1 LIDEKAQVHLNVYSL
16 LLHKSDRSSS
26 LLFCCK
32 KIPLIDG
39 TGEQVSSNNT
49 CLPSQIGLV
58 ISTGVIK
65 AVAARQQVKKKTSY
79 VTIIAN

>member
-1 LIDEKAQVHLNVYSL
+1 MFIHY
-16 LLHKSDRSSS
+16 
-26 LLFCCK
+26 FCTNRIGVPLYFSVAK
-32 KIPLIDG
+32 KFPLIDG